1 MKKLR
6 TYIARLVGL
15 AIVLFG
21 ILAPAFATTASATT
35 TSTQTVFVKQA
46 SLSAQCGQNVNQW
59 GFVITTQGLTNSE
72 IPPYI
77 SVEWSS
83 TKPQFVPLYLSNAPV
98 SGGSAHYFT
107 DTPANPDSYA
117 FDTPINAEVQIST
130 SWTGQFVLSHGACP
144 SSAKPTLTIDKTA
157 GQSPIT
163 AGGNSTFTVASSAN
177 NLLAGDQVTMTDPLP
192 TAPGVSYSLDL
203 ASNTPSGQEVAWT
216 SCAIVPTEEVSCTY
230 SAPVDQSVTFA
241 NVIVDVASSPSSPTE
256 TLNNTATISADGIVE
271 TSTASISI
279 TAQTPKLTIT
289 KTAGQSPI
297 ASGSSS
303 LFTISD
309 LTVNGWDY
317 QEVTLTDPLPQGSGI
332 KYSLDA
338 AANNQP
344 AAGQLAWDSCGL
356 SSDTVTCT
364 FTPSQ
369 AGVYD
374 PSFANVVVDVTTTGS
389 APSQSLDNTATI
401 ALGGITASS
410 SASISVLGPIPA
422 TPTLSITKAASLPKI
437 TAPGSSTFTIDS
449 SATITNIQP
458 ENILL
463 SSPDIVGP
471 PLNLSS
477 VVLFDPLPAAPGVSY
492 SLDSASNTPSGQ
504 EVAWTSCSFVL
515 GGSIPTPGSTPIPP
529 GTFTSPGAQAAVFC
543 YFTPPLQVAP
553 TTTYDFARVI
563 VDVKADNTSPNQ
575 SIVNTAYI
583 TAGLIS
589 ENSSASIL
597 IQSTTPTL
605 SITKSSGNPGS
616 LSSSIYAGQG
626 SIFTISGMGVTGW
639 DYGEVTMSD
648 PLPQGNGVSY
658 SLDQTSNRPTGSELP
673 WDSCGISSDTVTCTF
688 TPSPAGVY
696 DPSFANV
703 VVDVTTTDS
712 APSQSLDNTAEISL
726 GDQSAY
732 ASATIT
738 ISQVSYPPPP
748 VVTPPIVTHPSVSL
762 SDTLTKT
769 ATYPSVV
776 AGSTDTF
783 TITGSFTGQVN
794 SKVVL
799 SDPMPQY
806 VTINGPVTD
815 VGSGFP
821 AGSSAA
827 CSVSS
832 ETVVCTFQPP
842 TGGLVNP
849 SIGTISVPV
858 LIAANAPV
866 GSVTNTATLTDSGD
880 SLSSLQ
886 SSAVVS
892 VSAPIVS
899 SSSSAAPATPL
910 ASSSP
915 TPTPS
920 TIEVPAVHT
929 GEPWASSW
937 WWRLAI
943 ISAGT
948 GLFLVAPR
956 RRRRSSRA
964 HS

>member
-192 TAPGVSYSLDL
+192 TAPGVSYSLDS
-203 ASNTPSGQEVAWT
+203 ASNTPSGQEEAWT

-241 NVIVDVASSPSSPTE
+241 NVIVDVASSTSSPTE

-344 AAGQLAWDSCGL
+344 AAGQLAWDSCVL

-369 AGVYD
+369 
-374 PSFANVVVDVTTTGS
+374 
-389 APSQSLDNTATI
+389 
-401 ALGGITASS
+401 
-410 SASISVLGPIPA
+410 
-422 TPTLSITKAASLPKI
+422 
-437 TAPGSSTFTIDS
+437 
-449 SATITNIQP
+449 
-458 ENILL
+458 
-463 SSPDIVGP
+463 
-471 PLNLSS
+471 
-477 VVLFDPLPAAPGVSY
+477 
-492 SLDSASNTPSGQ
+492 
-504 EVAWTSCSFVL
+504 
-515 GGSIPTPGSTPIPP
+515 
-529 GTFTSPGAQAAVFC
+529 
-543 YFTPPLQVAP
+543 
-553 TTTYDFARVI
+553 
-563 VDVKADNTSPNQ
+563 
-575 SIVNTAYI
+575 
-583 TAGLIS
+583 
-589 ENSSASIL
+589 
-597 IQSTTPTL
+597 
-605 SITKSSGNPGS
+605 
-616 LSSSIYAGQG
+616 
-626 SIFTISGMGVTGW
+626 
-639 DYGEVTMSD
+639 
-648 PLPQGNGVSY
+648 
-658 SLDQTSNRPTGSELP
+658 
-673 WDSCGISSDTVTCTF
+673 
-688 TPSPAGVY
+688 AGVY

-899 SSSSAAPATPL
+899 SSSSATPATPL